1 MKEQALEYYARAEPA
16 AYALPEARAR
26 FIRKTYTHLACAV
39 LGFLMLE
46 YLLLSLPM
54 TERFVSLMTRG
65 FNWLLVLVLFFVA
78 SWIADRWARSEISR
92 GLQYAGLALYVVIEA
107 IIFLPLMYVAVNFS
121 DPTVLPAAGT
131 ITGLLFLGLTIVA
144 FTTKADFSFLRGIII
159 IGSLV
164 ALGLIAV
171 SLLLGFTLGVLFSVA
186 MVGLA
191 SAAILYYTSNIL
203 RYYRTD
209 QYVSAS
215 VTLFASVALLFYYV
229 LQILISTRE

>member
-1 MKEQALEYYARAEPA
+1 MEHYARAEPA

-39 LGFLMLE
+39 LGFLVLE
-46 YLLLSLPM
+46 YSLLSLP
-54 TERFVSLMTRG
+54 TAERFVSLMTRG
-65 FNWLLVLVLFFVA
+65 FNWILMLGLFFIA

-144 FTTKADFSFLRGIII
+144 FTTRADFSFLRGIII
-159 IGSLV
+159 IGSFI
-164 ALGLIAV
+164 ALGSIAA

-229 LQILISTRE
+229 LQILISMRE

>member
-1 MKEQALEYYARAEPA
+1 MEHYARAEPA

-39 LGFLMLE
+39 LGFLVLE
-46 YLLLSLPM
+46 YSLLSLP
-54 TERFVSLMTRG
+54 TAERFVSLMTRG
-65 FNWLLVLVLFFVA
+65 FNWILMLGLFFIA

-144 FTTKADFSFLRGIII
+144 FTTRADFSFLRGIII
-159 IGSLV
+159 IGSFI
-164 ALGLIAV
+164 ALGSIAA
-171 SLLLGFTLGVLFSVA
+171 SLLLSFTLGVLFSVA

-229 LQILISTRE
+229 LQILISMRE